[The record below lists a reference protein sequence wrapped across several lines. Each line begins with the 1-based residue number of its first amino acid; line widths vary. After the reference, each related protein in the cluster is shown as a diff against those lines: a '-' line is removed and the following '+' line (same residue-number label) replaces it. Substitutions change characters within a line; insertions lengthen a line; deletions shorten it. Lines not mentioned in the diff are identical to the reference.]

1 MALKNRDVWLNIL
14 HKLRDLNL
22 VIDNTLQIAQVL
34 TREIPVILEQPKSY
48 VGPAGGNA
56 NFTVV
61 AENVA
66 AYQWQVKKKT
76 VEEWGN
82 SGISGNKTDTIHPA
96 ISEAYTEYEYRCKIT
111 GIDNSVIY
119 SDVVDITIVEG

>member
-1 MALKNRDVWLNIL
+1 MQRDIALKIL
-14 HKLRDLNL
+14 GKLQNL
-22 VIDNTLQIAQVL
+22 KTVVSNAKKEAQVL
-34 TREIPVILEQPKSY
+34 TRSIPVILEQPQSY

-56 NFTVV
+56 TFKVV

-82 SGISGNKTDTIHPA
+82 SGITGNKTDTIRPS
-96 ISEAYTEYEYRCKIT
+96 ISVAYTEYEYRCKIT

>member
-1 MALKNRDVWLNIL
+1 MGLKNRDVWLNIL
-14 HKLRDLNL
+14 HKLRDLKL
-22 VIDNTLQIAQVL
+22 VIDDALQMAQVL
-34 TREIPVILEQPKSY
+34 TREIPVILEQPQSY
-48 VGPAGGNA
+48 IGPAGGNA
-56 NFTVV
+56 NFTVN

-66 AYQWQVKKKT
+66 AYQWETKKKT
-76 VEEWGN
+76 SEQWGN

-96 ISEAYTEYEYRCKIT
+96 ISAAYTVYEYRCKIT